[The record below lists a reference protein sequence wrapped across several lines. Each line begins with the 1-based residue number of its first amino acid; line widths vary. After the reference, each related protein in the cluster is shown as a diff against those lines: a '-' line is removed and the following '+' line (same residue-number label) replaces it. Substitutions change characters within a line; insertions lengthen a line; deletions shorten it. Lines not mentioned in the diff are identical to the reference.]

1 VVVKDGRI
9 EPLRYLR
16 RDPGGRV
23 RRRRGGRRTALFLLA
38 FFLLGVA
45 GGAIHAARQHL
56 LHSPRFRLQRIAFAP
71 TRHAPE
77 AELRK
82 SLERHL
88 GTNVF
93 RLDLR
98 RLERDLEERRWVRRA
113 VVKRVLPDALY
124 CVAEERT
131 PRGLALLGGRVW
143 LIDGEGVPIDP
154 HGGKSAAAYS
164 FPVLTGAAPRDP
176 ARARA
181 QLRRGAALLEH
192 LETARPGL
200 LAEISEVD
208 VSRHDRLDLK
218 LERGGPVVRLHP
230 RDFDSNLDRYLT
242 LRDYLA
248 TDFGDGAYVD
258 LRFRDRIAFRPRL
271 AKER

>member
-1 VVVKDGRI
+1 MVVRDPRG
-9 EPLRYLR
+9 ESLRYLR
-16 RDPGGRV
+16 RDAGRRV
-23 RRRRGGRRTALFLLA
+23 RRRGRRRTALFLLV

-45 GGAIHAARQHL
+45 GGTVYAARQYL
-56 LHSPRFRLQRIAFAP
+56 LHAPRFRLQRIAFAP

-82 SLERHL
+82 TLRRHL
-88 GTNVF
+88 GANVF

-124 CVAEERT
+124 CVLEERT
-131 PRGLALLGGRVW
+131 PRGLALLGDRVW
-143 LIDGEGVPIDP
+143 LVDGEGVAIDP
-154 HGGKSAAAYS
+154 YGGETAAKYS
-164 FPVLTGAAPRDP
+164 FPVLTGADPRDP
-176 ARARA
+176 ARARE

-208 VSRHDRLDLK
+208 VSRPDRLDLK

-258 LRFRDRIAFRPRL
+258 LRFRDRIAFRPRI
-271 AKER
+271 AKEP